1 MLDDNKNFSADLVM
15 AWAEMTV
22 QQWEFDDYESQMSQ
36 TKKDEEAGVLEID
49 ETTKA
54 SNELLL
60 YKVKQHLKE
69 KKNAYAYAKNA
80 LPKVN
85 KFQEQI

>member
-36 TKKDEEAGVLEID
+36 TKKDEETGVLEID

-60 YKVKQHLKE
+60 YKVKQHLNE
-69 KKNAYAYAKNA
+69 KKM
-80 LPKVN
+80 LTHTQRTRCPR
-85 KFQEQI
+85 